1 MAKDLLMNVASMIAW
16 ASAFTAV
23 NAILFPVM
31 TRIQD
36 IIGGQ
41 E

>member
-1 MAKDLLMNVASMIAW
+1 MAKELLMNVAGMMMW
-16 ASAFTAV
+16 ASAFVAV

-31 TRIQD
+31 QRVQD